1 GINPTLR
8 TCTLQLKPDLC
19 NSHKMED
26 ELDPI
31 YERRRSRRRIF
42 AYLVLLLLCIG
53 VIVLWFSRITVA
65 DNFIRSELA
74 KRNVSA
80 SYEIVD
86 MGFLKQIIRNLV
98 IGDPQAP
105 DLTAE
110 LVEIGYSLGTE
121 GAGIDWVRSRG
132 VKAYGRLKD
141 GKLSFGA
148 LDKFSDPEDDSP
160 LALPDI

>member
-1 GINPTLR
+1 
-8 TCTLQLKPDLC
+8 
-19 NSHKMED
+19 MED

-86 MGFLKQIIRNLV
+86 IGFRKQIIRNLV

-105 DLTAE
+105 G
-110 LVEIGYSLGTE
+110 LV
-121 GAGIDWVRSRG
+121 
-132 VKAYGRLKD
+132 
-141 GKLSFGA
+141 
-148 LDKFSDPEDDSP
+148 
-160 LALPDI
+160 